1 MVFKKKQQT
10 RQPVRRF
17 REHPIVENFNR
28 QGQVLDSMGDLADNI
43 SKTTDDVMND
53 LI

>member
-1 MVFKKKQQT
+1 MVFKKQST

-17 REHPIVENFNR
+17 REHPIVEQFNK
-28 QGQVLDSMGDLADNI
+28 QGQVLDSMADLADNI
-43 SKTTDDVMND
+43 SETSDDVMND

>member
-1 MVFKKKQQT
+1 MVFKKQST
-10 RQPVRRF
+10 RQQPVRRF
-17 REHPIVENFNR
+17 REHPIVEQFNL
-28 QGQVLDSMGDLADNI
+28 QGRVLDSMADLSDNI